1 MKKRDEFLKTQK
13 ILRLSTIDKENFPHI
28 APVWYRYSGK
38 KIYIG
43 TDTKSQKIKNIQK
56 NNHVSFCVDVGINSP
71 DIYGVMGQGIANII
85 FEMPKTKTIAK
96 KILLKY
102 FKTLENKSAKQLL
115 EDTDCIIEIIPQKF
129 SIWNY
134 WVTNSSIL
142 FIAEFNIS
150 RLGR

>member
-1 MKKRDEFLKTQK
+1 MKKKDEFLKTQK

-85 FEMPKTKTIAK
+85 FEIPKTKTIAK

-102 FKTLENKSAKQLL
+102 FKTLENKSAKELL
-115 EDTDCIIEIIPQKF
+115 EDTDCIIEIIPQKYLK
-129 SIWNY
+129 WNY
-134 WVTNSSIL
+134 
-142 FIAEFNIS
+142 
-150 RLGR
+150 